1 MSHHRQL
8 QPLRDR
14 LTPEQYEARA
24 AKIEMRRQNSL
35 EHAKTRGMATVAL
48 NNTARLYTLF
58 RRIVVVGMVGVGG
71 LLALYSAILIMWW
84 LQAELRLH

>member
-8 QPLRDR
+8 TPLHDR
-14 LTPEQYEARA
+14 
-24 AKIEMRRQNSL
+24 
-35 EHAKTRGMATVAL
+35 
-48 NNTARLYTLF
+48 NTARLYTLF
-58 RRIVVVGMVGVGG
+58 ERIVVVGMVSVGG